1 METEDLYT
9 QVVMDISARVKY
21 NESSLSTLGMERKKM
36 DVLIQLYK
44 KHKEVINYLIAGV
57 LTTLVNFIVYYGL
70 VLTVLDPDDPVK
82 LQAAI
87 IIAWIAAVTFAY
99 VVNRKFVFESK
110 NAEIM
115 KEAASFFAARLGTL
129 FLEMGFMYL
138 TVTVLRMNDK
148 IAKVIVQ
155 ILIIIANYI
164 LSKLFVFRK
173 K

>member
-9 QVVMDISARVKY
+9 QVVMDISAGVKY
-21 NESSLSTLGMERKKM
+21 NESDLNTLGMERKKM
-36 DVLIQLYK
+36 DVFIQLYK
-44 KHKEVINYLIAGV
+44 KHREVVNYLIAGV

-99 VVNRKFVFESK
+99 VVNRKFV
-110 NAEIM
+110 
-115 KEAASFFAARLGTL
+115 AARLGTL

-155 ILIIIANYI
+155 VLIIIANYI